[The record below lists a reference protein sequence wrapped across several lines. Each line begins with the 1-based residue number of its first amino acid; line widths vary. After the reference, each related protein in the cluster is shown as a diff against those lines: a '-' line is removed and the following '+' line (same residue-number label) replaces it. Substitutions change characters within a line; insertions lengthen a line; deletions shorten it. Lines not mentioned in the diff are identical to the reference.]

1 MGQATH
7 EQVTLMLWLYELR
20 REPRLRAA
28 RERILTDFFPQTLE
42 DAKQELTLGTEKNA
56 EFRMAASYWEMVAG
70 IANRGLMDE
79 DLYFETTLEPWVLF
93 EKLRPILADWRV
105 ATKAPVFFSQL
116 EEHCKRLEAWREKRA
131 PGAME
136 SFRQRL
142 ALMAKARAAAQG

>member
-1 MGQATH
+1 
-7 EQVTLMLWLYELR
+7 VTLLSQLYELR
-20 REPRLRAA
+20 QDPRLRAA

-42 DAKQELTLGTEKNA
+42 DAKQKLTLGTEKNT
-56 EFRMAASYWEMVAG
+56 EFPIAASYREVVAG

-116 EEHCKRLEAWREKRA
+116 EEHCKRLEASREKRA

-142 ALMAKARAAAQG
+142 APVAKARAAVQR